1 MESVIGSEKQPY
13 LFRVCAVKKG
23 ALLLPEGAPSL
34 RWQAAPRSWE
44 PLFLRPR
51 AGWEAGFTSR
61 SSIAKFFEK
70 GLVISVNESQL
81 GLFYGLSFLC
91 VAIAFAFAAYLYL
104 WVKKQKT
111 ENAKIQ
117 EVSLLIKQGANTFMR
132 REYLVLAKFAVVAAV
147 VILVLLPSPIWTG
160 NIVDNISMAIA
171 YLCGTALSAIAG
183 KIGILVATLS
193 NGRTAE
199 AAQKGIKP
207 AFLIGFRGGAVMGL
221 LVVGCSLLGVAAVL
235 LVTGDSSIL
244 LGFSFGASSLALFAK
259 AGGGIFTKTADVSAD
274 LTGKVELGIPEDD
287 PRNPAVIADN
297 VGDNVGDVAGMGAD
311 LFDSNV
317 AAMASALV
325 LAQSLS
331 GGDFNNVSM
340 VFCYAI
346 LGLFASIIGIAT
358 ARVGKKGDP
367 TTALNSSTYV
377 TTAIYLVLTAG
388 ATALFPGF
396 SWRIWGA
403 AAVGLLVGVIIGI
416 TTDYFTDDSKSPVKK
431 VAKASSSGPAFTVL
445 SGISYGFIS
454 ALPAMVGI
462 AISALIAYK
471 LCEPMGEG
479 YAIFGISMAAVGM
492 LSIVGMIISN
502 DAYGPIVDNA
512 RGLAEMGGL
521 GEETI
526 RTADE
531 LDSAGNTVKAVTKG
545 FSISAAGLTVISL
558 LGAFMSEANDALAA
572 AGRELITGFDIM
584 SPTVFFG
591 VLVGAV
597 VPAVFSAM
605 LILGV
610 DKNAQRMV
618 AEIHRQ
624 FNSIKGLREGKPG
637 VKPEYDKCIDI
648 ATSGSLRELIPAG
661 LMSIIATVVVG
672 FIGGPSAIGGFLLGN
687 IVSGL
692 LLALF
697 MSNAGG
703 LWDNCKKY
711 IEAGAE
717 GGKGS
722 DSHKAAVIGD
732 TVGDPFK
739 DTAGPSINT
748 QITVVSLVS
757 SLLSS
762 VFVMFSFFS

>member
-1 MESVIGSEKQPY
+1 M
-13 LFRVCAVKKG
+13 KG
-23 ALLLPEGAPSL
+23 WS
-34 RWQAAPRSWE
+34 
-44 PLFLRPR
+44 
-51 AGWEAGFTSR
+51 TM
-61 SSIAKFFEK
+61 
-70 GLVISVNESQL
+70 ESQL
-81 GLFYGLSFLC
+81 TLIYALSFLS

-104 WVKKQKT
+104 WVKKQQMG
-111 ENAKIQ
+111 NAKIV
-117 EVSLLIKQGANTFMR
+117 EVSALIKAGANTFMR
-132 REYLVLAKFAVVAAV
+132 REYRILAMFAGAAAV
-147 VILVLLPSPIWTG
+147 LIFLLLPSPIWNG
-160 NIVDNISMAIA
+160 DILSNLSMALS
-171 YLCGTALSAIAG
+171 YLAGTALSALAG
-183 KIGILVATLS
+183 KIGILVATHA
-193 NGRTAE
+193 NGRSAE
-199 AAQKGIKP
+199 AARHGIKP
-207 AFLIGFRGGAVMGL
+207 AFLVGFRGGAVMGL
-221 LVVGCSLLGVAAVL
+221 AVVGFSLFGVAAVL
-235 LVTGDSSIL
+235 LIVGDSSIL

-325 LAQSLS
+325 IAQSLS
-331 GGDFNNVSM
+331 GTGFNNVSM

-358 ARVGKKGDP
+358 ARVGKKGP
-367 TTALNSSTYV
+367 TSALNSSTYV
-377 TTAIYLVLTAG
+377 TTAIYLVLTAI
-388 ATALFPGF
+388 ATAVFPGF

-416 TTDYFTDDSKSPVKK
+416 TTDYFTDDTKPIVQK
-431 VAKASSSGPAFTVL
+431 VAHASSSGPAFTVL

-462 AISALIAYK
+462 AVSALVAYK

-479 YAIFGISMAAVGM
+479 YAIFGIAMAAVGM

-526 RTADE
+526 RVADE

-545 FSISAAGLTVISL
+545 FSIGAAGLTVISL
-558 LGAFMSEANDALAA
+558 LGAFMSEANVALAE

-584 SPTVFFG
+584 DPVVFFG
-591 VLVGAV
+591 VLIGAAI
-597 VPAVFSAM
+597 PAVFSAM

-610 DKNAQRMV
+610 DRNAQRMV

-624 FNSIKGLREGKPG
+624 FREILGLREGKEG
-637 VKPEYDKCIDI
+637 VQPEYDKCIDI
-648 ATSGSLRELIPAG
+648 ATSGALRELIPAG
-661 LMSIIATVVVG
+661 LMTIVATLIVG

-703 LWDNCKKY
+703 LWDNSKKY
-711 IEAGAE
+711 VEAGNE

-722 DSHKAAVIGD
+722 EAHKSAVVGD

-757 SLLSS
+757 SLMSGL
-762 VFVMFSFFS
+762 FVAFSFFG

>member
-1 MESVIGSEKQPY
+1 M
-13 LFRVCAVKKG
+13 
-23 ALLLPEGAPSL
+23 ALS
-34 RWQAAPRSWE
+34 
-44 PLFLRPR
+44 
-51 AGWEAGFTSR
+51 AGF
-61 SSIAKFFEK
+61 
-70 GLVISVNESQL
+70 
-81 GLFYGLSFLC
+81 FYFLSFIAA
-91 VAIAFAFAAYLYL
+91 AIAFLFALYLYL
-104 WVKKQKT
+104 WVKKQKVV
-111 ENAKIQ
+111 NSKII
-117 EVSLLIKQGANTFMR
+117 EVSKLISEGASAFIS
-132 REYLVLAKFAVVAAV
+132 REYRILAVFSAVFAII
-147 VILVLLPSPIWTG
+147 ILLFLPTPIWEG
-160 NIVDNISMAIA
+160 GVWDNISMTIA
-171 YLCGTALSAIAG
+171 YIAGTVLSAIAG

-199 AAQKGIKP
+199 SAESGLKN

-221 LVVGCSLLGVAAVL
+221 LVVACSLIGVALVL
-235 LVTGDSSIL
+235 MLFGDTSII

-259 AGGGIFTKTADVSAD
+259 AGGGIFTKTADVAAD

-317 AAMASALV
+317 AAAASALV
-325 LAQSLS
+325 IASSLS
-331 GGDFNNVSM
+331 GSADAINM
-340 VFCYAI
+340 VFCYMI
-346 LGLFASIIGIAT
+346 LGLISSMIGIAN
-358 ARVGKKGDP
+358 ARVGKNGSP
-367 TTALNSSTYV
+367 TRALNASTYTTTAV
-377 TTAIYLVLTAG
+377 FLVLTAI
-388 ATALFPGF
+388 ATALIEGF
-396 SWRIWGA
+396 SWRVWGA
-403 AAVGLLVGVIIGI
+403 SSVGLLVGVIIGI
-416 TTDYFTDDSKSPVKK
+416 TTDYFTDDTKPIVQR

-445 SGISYGFIS
+445 SGVSYGFIS

-462 AISALIAYK
+462 AVSALAAYK
-471 LCEPMGEG
+471 ICDPIGEG
-479 YAIFGISMAAVGM
+479 YALFGISMAAVGM

-526 RTADE
+526 RIADE

-545 FSISAAGLTVISL
+545 FSIGAAGLTVISL
-558 LGAFMSEANDALAA
+558 LGAFMSEANAVLSERGMD
-572 AGRELITGFDIM
+572 LITGFDIM
-584 SPTVFFG
+584 NPAVFFG
-591 VLVGAV
+591 ILVGASL
-597 VPAVFSAM
+597 PALFSAM

-610 DKNAQRMV
+610 DRNAERMV

-624 FNSIKGLREGKPG
+624 FNTIPGLREGKTAPD
-637 VKPEYDKCIDI
+637 YSLCIDI
-648 ATSGSLRELIPAG
+648 AASGALRELIPAG
-661 LMSIIATVVVG
+661 LAAIIATIIVG

-697 MSNAGG
+697 MSNSGG
-703 LWDNCKKY
+703 LWDNSKKY
-711 IEAGAE
+711 VEAGNE

-722 DSHKAAVIGD
+722 NAHKAAVIGD

-757 SLLSS
+757 SLLVS
-762 VFVMFSFFS
+762 VFVSFSIF

>member
-1 MESVIGSEKQPY
+1 M
-13 LFRVCAVKKG
+13 KG
-23 ALLLPEGAPSL
+23 WS
-34 RWQAAPRSWE
+34 
-44 PLFLRPR
+44 
-51 AGWEAGFTSR
+51 TM
-61 SSIAKFFEK
+61 
-70 GLVISVNESQL
+70 ESQL
-81 GLFYGLSFLC
+81 TLIYALSFLS

-104 WVKKQKT
+104 WVKKQQMG
-111 ENAKIQ
+111 NAKIV
-117 EVSLLIKQGANTFMR
+117 EVSALIKAGANTFMR
-132 REYLVLAKFAVVAAV
+132 REYRILAMFAGAAAV
-147 VILVLLPSPIWTG
+147 LIFLLLPSPIWNG
-160 NIVDNISMAIA
+160 DILSNLSMALS
-171 YLCGTALSAIAG
+171 YLAGTALSALAS
-183 KIGILVATLS
+183 KIGILVATHA
-193 NGRTAE
+193 NGRSAE
-199 AAQKGIKP
+199 AARHGIKP
-207 AFLIGFRGGAVMGL
+207 AFLVGFRGGAVMGL
-221 LVVGCSLLGVAAVL
+221 AVVGFSLFGVAAVL
-235 LVTGDSSIL
+235 LIVGDSSIL

-325 LAQSLS
+325 IAQALPDV
-331 GGDFNNVSM
+331 GFNNVSM
-340 VFCYAI
+340 IFCYAA
-346 LGLFASIIGIAT
+346 LGLLASIIGIAT
-358 ARVGKKGDP
+358 ARIGKHGNP
-367 TTALNSSTYV
+367 TRALNSSTYV
-377 TTAIYLVLTAG
+377 TTGVYILLTAA
-388 ATALFPGF
+388 ATLIFDGF

-416 TTDYFTDDSKSPVKK
+416 TTDYFTDDSQPIVRQ
-431 VAKASSSGPAFTVL
+431 VAHASGSGPAFTIL
-445 SGISYGFIS
+445 SGTAYGFIS
-454 ALPAMVGI
+454 AMPAMVGI
-462 AISALIAYK
+462 AVSALVSYK

-479 YAIFGISMAAVGM
+479 YAIFGIAMAAVGM

-526 RTADE
+526 RVADE

-545 FSISAAGLTVISL
+545 FSIGAAGLTVISL
-558 LGAFMSEANDALAA
+558 LGAFMSEANVALAE

-584 SPTVFFG
+584 DPVVFFG
-591 VLVGAV
+591 VLIGAAI
-597 VPAVFSAM
+597 PAVFSAM

-610 DKNAQRMV
+610 DRNAQRMV

-624 FNSIKGLREGKPG
+624 FREILGLREGKEG
-637 VKPEYDKCIDI
+637 VQPEYDKCIDI
-648 ATSGSLRELIPAG
+648 ATSGALRELIPAG
-661 LMSIIATVVVG
+661 LMTIVATLIVG

-703 LWDNCKKY
+703 LWDNSKKY
-711 IEAGAE
+711 VEAGNE

-722 DSHKAAVIGD
+722 EAHKSAVVGD

-757 SLLSS
+757 SLMSGL
-762 VFVMFSFFS
+762 FVAFSFFG

>member
-1 MESVIGSEKQPY
+1 MTS
-13 LFRVCAVKKG
+13 LCAV
-23 ALLLPEGAPSL
+23 ALKVE
-34 RWQAAPRSWE
+34 
-44 PLFLRPR
+44 F
-51 AGWEAGFTSR
+51 
-61 SSIAKFFEK
+61 
-70 GLVISVNESQL
+70 
-81 GLFYGLSFLC
+81 FYGMSFL
-91 VAIAFAFAAYLYL
+91 VAAIAFAFAFYLYL
-104 WVKKQKT
+104 WVKKHKV

-117 EVSLLIKQGANTFMR
+117 EVSKLISQGANTFIK
-132 REYLVLAKFAVVAAV
+132 REYKILAVFAAVLA
-147 VILVLLPSPIWTG
+147 VIIFVLLPTPVWKSSDIVGG
-160 NIVDNISMAIA
+160 NLAMAIS
-171 YLCGTALSAIAG
+171 YILGTVFSAIAG
-183 KIGILVATLS
+183 KIGIMVATLS

-199 AAQKGIKP
+199 AARAEAGDEQGIDK
-207 AFLIGFRGGAVMGL
+207 ATKKSFLMGFRGGSVMGL

-235 LVTGDSSIL
+235 WVVDDASIL

-259 AGGGIFTKTADVSAD
+259 AGGGIFTKTADVAAD

-325 LAQSLS
+325 LA
-331 GGDFNNVSM
+331 GGDAVNESM
-340 VFCYAI
+340 IFCYGI
-346 LGLFASIIGIAT
+346 LGLLSSVIGIAT
-358 ARVGKKGDP
+358 ARIGKKGTP
-367 TTALNSSTYV
+367 TKALNMSTYV
-377 TTAIYLVLTAG
+377 TTAIFLALTAL
-388 ATALFPGF
+388 ATWLFEGF
-396 SWRIWGA
+396 SWKIWGCA
-403 AAVGLLVGVIIGI
+403 AAGLIVGVIIGLA
-416 TTDYFTDDSKSPVKK
+416 TDFFTDDTKPIVKK
-431 VAKASSSGPAFTVL
+431 CARASKSGPAFTIL

-462 AISALIAYK
+462 AASALISYH
-471 LCEPMGEG
+471 LGG
-479 YAIFGISMAAVGM
+479 VFGISMAAVGM

-526 RTADE
+526 RIADE

-558 LGAFMSEANDALAA
+558 LSAFMAEANAALLAA
-572 AGRELITGFDIM
+572 GKPLITGFDIM
-584 SPTVFFG
+584 DPVVFFG
-591 VLVGAV
+591 ILIGAV
-597 VPAVFSAM
+597 IPAVFSAM
-605 LILGV
+605 LMLGV
-610 DKNAQRMV
+610 DRNAQRMV
-618 AEIHRQ
+618 KEIHRQ
-624 FNSIKGLREGKPG
+624 FDTIDGLREGTA
-637 VKPEYDKCIDI
+637 KPEYNACINL
-648 ATSGSLRELIPAG
+648 ATAGSLKELIPAG
-661 LMSIIATVVVG
+661 LVAIVSTVVVG
-672 FIGGPSAIGGFLLGN
+672 IIGGARAIGGFLLGN

-703 LWDNCKKY
+703 LWDNSKKY
-711 IEAGAE
+711 VESGHE

-722 DSHKAAVIGD
+722 NAHKAAVIGD

-748 QITVVSLVS
+748 QITVVSLVA

-762 VFVMFSFFS
+762 LFVAISLL